1 MELYARGLNK
11 KGLYILISLVEQA
24 YKLETRFTND
34 PSDTFS
40 VAEEVQQWAQSGR
53 YER

>member
-1 MELYARGLNK
+1 MSHQIPPDLN
-11 KGLYILISLVEQA
+11 GPTLDASPRIALV
-24 YKLETRFTND
+24 L
-34 PSDTFS
+34 FS